1 MAIALSMRPGEQVTG
16 GENIVGIV
24 FILGG
29 KRYQQSFVRHEM
41 IENTSKEI
49 RLVRERPD

>member
-1 MAIALSMRPGEQVTG
+1 MAIALSMDPGEQVTS
-16 GENIVGIV
+16 GENIVGID

-29 KRYQQSFVRHEM
+29 KRYQQSLVRHEM
-41 IENTSKEI
+41 IENTGEKI

>member
-1 MAIALSMRPGEQVTG
+1 MRPGEQVTG
-16 GENIVGIV
+16 GENIVGID

-41 IENTSKEI
+41 IENTGEEI
-49 RLVRERPD
+49 RFVRDRPN